1 MLQIIF
7 RKEPIAPQCATA
19 GNLQHARRNQAVVVR
34 GIRLFPLRS
43 LLGLFLSS
51 VIPKS
56 IRFQLEH
63 PSLASGDPA
72 MSIHKALAIGFGF
85 AFIGIANSVGAAPTM
100 PPSLPRVLPAQVESA
115 NPSHN
120 RPPVAPPAE
129 TAPRAEST
137 TGMVQ
142 AKPSV
147 PAANGG
153 ALGGVAKGEIRIQK
167 QGAAQAPAPIIHL
180 DPSAAPKV
188 NAGPQAI
195 TPRQSQ

>member
-1 MLQIIF
+1 
-7 RKEPIAPQCATA
+7 
-19 GNLQHARRNQAVVVR
+19 
-34 GIRLFPLRS
+34 
-43 LLGLFLSS
+43 
-51 VIPKS
+51 
-56 IRFQLEH
+56 
-63 PSLASGDPA
+63 

-100 PPSLPRVLPAQVESA
+100 PPAPPTVLPAQVESA
-115 NPSHN
+115 NPSQN

-129 TAPRAEST
+129 AAVGGVSGST
-137 TGMVQ
+137 TGTLQ

-153 ALGGVAKGEIRIQK
+153 ALRGVAKGEIRIQK

-188 NAGPQAI
+188 NARPQAI
-195 TPRQSQ
+195 TPRQPQ